1 MITVGRAGN
10 SAAIKTLKW
19 QALHGSLVK
28 RLAIRTLMFAVA
40 ISMLPLMQIV
50 YDVDPTKP
58 FFLSSDGCNSE
69 MDILGPNSLL
79 GRVLV
84 PVTPIAFPHLRSGM
98 CKENVNLTAKVAVEL
113 MSKSLL
119 NHGAKALC
127 IGQRSAEA
135 VMALNELGF
144 SDVDLVH
151 RHPFFTLKHKQ
162 VICELEFNDNSFDFV
177 IMRDLNEVSVPALF
191 LNEVERI
198 LKPGGVA
205 AMLVG
210 VQGSSHGSLIRAATS
225 VSSFLKSS
233 TVVHVVSLGSFSLV
247 AIMKRADELVPFED
261 YRLPMNCPSMKR
273 NKQFMNN
280 LEALAEKKLEG
291 NDKRIA
297 YLPRFANVPNIGNLV
312 YIDMGVK
319 EAANFSG
326 SNWFLPS
333 YPIESR
339 AFSVYI
345 VDHDALVLSSHVKS
359 PGITFIYHP
368 ALAENASE
376 EKMHSTGDEEAL
388 VGEDE
393 FDFFIWFKETVEV
406 ADFVVLKMNL
416 GKSEMNFLSKLFE
429 SGVICFVDELFL
441 HCPESDHNVAGC
453 TDVFESL
460 RNVGVFVHQWWGN

>member
-1 MITVGRAGN
+1 
-10 SAAIKTLKW
+10 
-19 QALHGSLVK
+19 
-28 RLAIRTLMFAVA
+28 MFAVA

-113 MSKSLL
+113 MNKSLL
-119 NHGAKALC
+119 NYGAKALC

-393 FDFFIWFKETVEV
+393 FNFFIWFKETVEV

-416 GKSEMNFLSKLFE
+416 GKSELNFLSKLFE

>member
-1 MITVGRAGN
+1 MGRAGN
-10 SAAIKTLKW
+10 STAIKTLKW
-19 QALHGSLVK
+19 QALHGSLAK

-58 FFLSSDGCNSE
+58 FLLSSDGCDSE

-84 PVTPIAFPHLRSGM
+84 PLTPIAFPHLRSVM
-98 CKENVNLTAKVAVEL
+98 CKENVNLTANVAMEL
-113 MSKSLL
+113 ISKNLL
-119 NHGAKALC
+119 NYGAKALC
-127 IGQRSAEA
+127 IGQRSPEA
-135 VMALNELGF
+135 IMALNEMGF
-144 SDVDLVH
+144 SDVHLVH

-162 VICELEFNDNSFDFV
+162 VICELDFNDNSFDFV

-191 LNEVERI
+191 VNEVERI

-210 VQGSSHGSLIRAATS
+210 VQGSSHDGLIRAATS

-233 TVVHVVSLGSFSLV
+233 TVVHMVSLGSFSLV
-247 AIMKRADELVPFED
+247 AIKKRANELVPFEG
-261 YRLPMNCPSMKR
+261 YRLPTNCPSIKR

-280 LEALAEKKLEG
+280 LEVLVEKKLQG
-291 NDKRIA
+291 TDRTIA

-339 AFSVYI
+339 VFSIYI

-359 PGITFIYHP
+359 PGVTFIYHP
-368 ALAENASE
+368 ALAENASL
-376 EKMHSTGDEEAL
+376 EKMHTIDDEEVL
-388 VGEDE
+388 LGEDE
-393 FDFFIWFKETVEV
+393 FDFFVWFKETVEV
-406 ADFVVLKMNL
+406 ADFAVLKMNM

-453 TDVFESL
+453 TDIFESL
-460 RNVGVFVHQWWGN
+460 RSIGVYVHQWWGN

>member
-1 MITVGRAGN
+1 MGRAGN
-10 SAAIKTLKW
+10 STAIKTLKW
-19 QALHGSLVK
+19 QALHGSLAK

-58 FFLSSDGCNSE
+58 FLLSSDGCDSE

-84 PVTPIAFPHLRSGM
+84 PLTPIAFPHLRSGM
-98 CKENVNLTAKVAVEL
+98 CKENVNLTANVAMEL
-113 MSKSLL
+113 ISKNLL
-119 NHGAKALC
+119 NYGAKALC
-127 IGQRSAEA
+127 IGQRSPEA
-135 VMALNELGF
+135 IMALNEMGF
-144 SDVDLVH
+144 SDVHLVH

-162 VICELEFNDNSFDFV
+162 VICELDFNDNSFDFV

-191 LNEVERI
+191 VNEVERI

-210 VQGSSHGSLIRAATS
+210 VQGSSHDGLIRAATS

-233 TVVHVVSLGSFSLV
+233 TVVHMVSLGSFSLV
-247 AIMKRADELVPFED
+247 AIKKRANELVPFEG
-261 YRLPMNCPSMKR
+261 YRLPTNCPSIKR

-280 LEALAEKKLEG
+280 LEVLVEKKLQG
-291 NDKRIA
+291 NDRTIA

-339 AFSVYI
+339 VFSIYI

-359 PGITFIYHP
+359 PGVTFIYHP
-368 ALAENASE
+368 ALAENASL
-376 EKMHSTGDEEAL
+376 EKMHTIDDEEVL
-388 VGEDE
+388 LGEDE
-393 FDFFIWFKETVEV
+393 FDFFVWFKETVEV
-406 ADFVVLKMNL
+406 ADFAVLKMNM

-453 TDVFESL
+453 TDIFESL
-460 RNVGVFVHQWWGN
+460 RSIGVYVHQWWGN

>member
-1 MITVGRAGN
+1 MGRAGK
-10 SAAIKTLKW
+10 STAIKTLKW
-19 QALHGSLVK
+19 QALHGSLAK

-58 FFLSSDGCNSE
+58 FLLSSDGCDSE

-84 PVTPIAFPHLRSGM
+84 PLTPIAFPHLRSVM
-98 CKENVNLTAKVAVEL
+98 CKENVNLTANVAMEL
-113 MSKSLL
+113 ISKNLL
-119 NHGAKALC
+119 NYGAKALC
-127 IGQRSAEA
+127 IGQRSPEA
-135 VMALNELGF
+135 IMALNEMGF
-144 SDVDLVH
+144 SDVHLVH

-162 VICELEFNDNSFDFV
+162 VICELDFNDNSFDFV

-191 LNEVERI
+191 VNEVERI

-210 VQGSSHGSLIRAATS
+210 VQGSSHDGLIRAATS

-233 TVVHVVSLGSFSLV
+233 TVVHMVSLGSFSLV
-247 AIMKRADELVPFED
+247 AIKKRANELVPFEG
-261 YRLPMNCPSMKR
+261 YRLPTNCPSIKR

-280 LEALAEKKLEG
+280 LEVLVEKKLQG
-291 NDKRIA
+291 TDRTIA

-339 AFSVYI
+339 VFSIYI

-359 PGITFIYHP
+359 PGVTFIYHP
-368 ALAENASE
+368 ALAENASL
-376 EKMHSTGDEEAL
+376 EKMHTIDDEEVL
-388 VGEDE
+388 LGEDE
-393 FDFFIWFKETVEV
+393 FDFFVWFKETVEV
-406 ADFVVLKMNL
+406 ADFAVLKMNM

-453 TDVFESL
+453 TDIFESL
-460 RNVGVFVHQWWGN
+460 RSIGVYVHQWWGN

>member
-1 MITVGRAGN
+1 MGRAGK
-10 SAAIKTLKW
+10 STAIKTLKW
-19 QALHGSLVK
+19 QALHGSLAK

-58 FFLSSDGCNSE
+58 FLLSSDGCDSE

-84 PVTPIAFPHLRSGM
+84 PLTPIAFPHLRSVM
-98 CKENVNLTAKVAVEL
+98 CKENVNLTANVAMEL
-113 MSKSLL
+113 ISKNLL
-119 NHGAKALC
+119 NYGAKALC
-127 IGQRSAEA
+127 IGQRSPEA
-135 VMALNELGF
+135 IMALNEMGF
-144 SDVDLVH
+144 SDVHLVH

-162 VICELEFNDNSFDFV
+162 VICELDFNDNSFDFV

-191 LNEVERI
+191 VNEVERI

-210 VQGSSHGSLIRAATS
+210 VQGSSHDGLIRAATS

-233 TVVHVVSLGSFSLV
+233 TVVHMVSLGSFSLV
-247 AIMKRADELVPFED
+247 AIKKRANELVPFEG
-261 YRLPMNCPSMKR
+261 YRLPTNCPSIKR

-280 LEALAEKKLEG
+280 LEVLVEKKLQG
-291 NDKRIA
+291 TDRTIA

-339 AFSVYI
+339 VFSIYI

-359 PGITFIYHP
+359 PGVTFIYHP
-368 ALAENASE
+368 ALAENASL
-376 EKMHSTGDEEAL
+376 EKMHTIDDEEVL
-388 VGEDE
+388 LGEDE
-393 FDFFIWFKETVEV
+393 FDFFVWFKETVEV
-406 ADFVVLKMNL
+406 ADFAVLKMNM

-441 HCPESDHNVAGC
+441 HCPESDRNVAGC
-453 TDVFESL
+453 TDIFESL
-460 RNVGVFVHQWWGN
+460 RSIGVYVHQWWGN